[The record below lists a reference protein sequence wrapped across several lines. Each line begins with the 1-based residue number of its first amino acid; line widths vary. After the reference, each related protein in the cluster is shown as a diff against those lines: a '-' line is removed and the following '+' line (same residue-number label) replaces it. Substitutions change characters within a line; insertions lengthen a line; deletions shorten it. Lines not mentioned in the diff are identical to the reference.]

1 MRPVVA
7 TGGDLAAE
15 AAVRSGPAP
24 RTYASVP
31 LLTALAGSGLAFASL
46 ALVEDAGVAVTA
58 AAVVAGTLLVTEGV
72 FRRVRRP
79 AAGEAQLPAPASAA
93 APASAPDEHD
103 VGGEA
108 AAPEAAAA
116 AAAVREAEEKLAV
129 LCTYVEKLPDLF
141 AIMKEHTR
149 NVITDTERASYS
161 FIDNLGEIDRKI
173 KALKEF
179 LLSSQQDISAIDL
192 KSSES
197 DAQNSELLDQI
208 HRSFAQ
214 NSELIGSIIDER
226 SGFSGVVETMR
237 RLHQELAVIGE
248 IARRIKLLALNAS
261 IEAARAAQY
270 GAGFAVIAKE
280 IRELSEQTNTAT
292 RTLSPLIA
300 AACSSV
306 EAFAAD
312 RGVERRL
319 RAQLDL
325 LETMQTHLA
334 GLSKTYG
341 EMLAHER
348 ALTAHTGEH
357 GAEIESAICR
367 TLADLQFQD
376 IVRQQLEGVIGAYDS
391 LHVEI
396 GGAMARVRGGG
407 GDSGP
412 DPAAVEALIAEMHDR
427 YVMAR
432 QRTSHANAN
441 ASGEGDGGGNRESLP
456 AAPGGGG
463 GGLAIELF

>member
-15 AAVRSGPAP
+15 AAVRPGPA
-24 RTYASVP
+24 RRP
-31 LLTALAGSGLAFASL
+31 LRGGALWTALAGSGLAFASL
-46 ALVEDAGVAVTA
+46 AIVEDAGVAATA
-58 AAVVAGTLLVTEGV
+58 AAVVAGTLLVCEGIL
-72 FRRVRRP
+72 RRLRRP
-79 AAGEAQLPAPASAA
+79 AASDPAP
-93 APASAPDEHD
+93 
-103 VGGEA
+103 VEA
-108 AAPEAAAA
+108 AVAGPVVVDEPAPEAAATA
-116 AAAVREAEEKLAV
+116 AAAPAAEEKLAV
-129 LCTYVEKLPDLF
+129 LCDYVEKLPDLF

-197 DAQNSELLDQI
+197 DARNDELLEQI
-208 HRSFAQ
+208 RRSFAQ

-312 RGVERRL
+312 HGVERRL

-334 GLSKTYG
+334 QLSKTYG

-357 GAEIESAICR
+357 GVEIESAICR

-396 GGAMARVRGGG
+396 GGAVGAIRDGEGEGR
-407 GDSGP
+407 P

-432 QRTSHANAN
+432 QRTSHAT
-441 ASGEGDGGGNRESLP
+441 ASGDGAP
-456 AAPGGGG
+456 AVAGGGG

>member
-7 TGGDLAAE
+7 AGGDLAAG
-15 AAVRSGPAP
+15 AAARPGPAP
-24 RTYASVP
+24 RTGASGP

-46 ALVEDAGVAVTA
+46 AFVEDAGVAATA
-58 AAVVAGTLLVTEGV
+58 AAVVAGTLLVSESV
-72 FRRVRRP
+72 FRRLRRP
-79 AAGEAQLPAPASAA
+79 AAGEAEGPAAAGPGSAPADAPDAPGGEPAA
-93 APASAPDEHD
+93 APAAIT
-103 VGGEA
+103 
-108 AAPEAAAA
+108 AAAA
-116 AAAVREAEEKLAV
+116 AATAAEEKLAV
-129 LCTYVEKLPDLF
+129 LCDYVEKLPDLF

-173 KALKEF
+173 RALKEF

-197 DAQNSELLDQI
+197 DARNDELLDQI
-208 HRSFAQ
+208 RRSFAQ
-214 NSELIGSIIDER
+214 NSELIASIIDER

-237 RLHQELAVIGE
+237 RLHQELSVIGE

-312 RGVERRL
+312 HDVERRL

-391 LHVEI
+391 LHVELGEAVTAI
-396 GGAMARVRGGG
+396 R
-407 GDSGP
+407 SGEGLGRP

-432 QRTSHANAN
+432 QRASHAQ
-441 ASGEGDGGGNRESLP
+441 ASGDGDGTP
-456 AAPGGGG
+456 TAAGGGS

>member
-1 MRPVVA
+1 MRPVVV

-15 AAVRSGPAP
+15 AAVCPGPAG
-24 RTYASVP
+24 RP
-31 LLTALAGSGLAFASL
+31 LRGGALWTALAGSGFAFASL
-46 ALVEDAGVAVTA
+46 AAVEEASVAATA
-58 AAVVAGTLLVTEGV
+58 AAVVGATLLVCEGLI
-72 FRRVRRP
+72 RRP
-79 AAGEAQLPAPASAA
+79 RQGRGPREATLAPATAPVPADAPA
-93 APASAPDEHD
+93 APL
-103 VGGEA
+103 EA
-108 AAPEAAAA
+108 AAPDGASPAAAA
-116 AAAVREAEEKLAV
+116 AAAEAKLAA
-129 LCTYVEKLPDLF
+129 LCEYVEKLPDLF

-197 DAQNSELLDQI
+197 DARNDELLDQI
-208 HRSFAQ
+208 RRSFAQ

-237 RLHQELAVIGE
+237 RLHQELSVIGE

-312 RGVERRL
+312 HGVERRL

-325 LETMQTHLA
+325 LETMQAHLA

-357 GAEIESAICR
+357 GVEIESAICR

-396 GGAMARVRGGG
+396 GGAVGAIRRGEGEG
-407 GDSGP
+407 RP

-432 QRTSHANAN
+432 QRTSHAQ
-441 ASGEGDGGGNRESLP
+441 ASGEGDGPPGVP
-456 AAPGGGG
+456 AAAAGS